1 MFARKWRPQN
11 FADVIGQKH
20 ILKALIN
27 GLDSQRIHHAYL
39 FTGTRG
45 VGKTTLARV
54 LAKALNC
61 ETGITSVPCG
71 KCGCCVDFEK
81 GQSVDL
87 IEVDAASRTK
97 VEETRELLDNV
108 QYLPTSSRYKIYLID
123 EVHMFSNH
131 SFNALLKTLEE
142 PPEHVKFLLATTDP
156 KKLPITVLSRCLQF
170 NLLRVEK
177 NEIASHL
184 SKLLEG
190 EGLKYEQ
197 NGIELLAKNA
207 LGSVRDALSLLDQ
220 GVSHGGGEIT
230 EDSVIEMLGVVDKD
244 AIITILKSV
253 ALNDPQKLIET
264 ARELRALEPDYNYI
278 LAEIL
283 SILVRVASVHAL
295 GEHVERFEGDRD
307 ICALADVITKEDC
320 QLFYQIALVGR
331 KDLSF
336 SPDLESA
343 FEMILLRML
352 SFRLHE
358 ETIGEHVDSSE
369 QVLEDNSLVEKK
381 KQVTSTLVS
390 KNTSMNSVSAEEL
403 IDKLGEAGSGKV
415 VSLCSNE
422 EWHELLESLQVS
434 GLVRELYRN
443 TVYVGRRVG
452 ELDLYLSEKHEKL
465 AQPSVLKTLEEK
477 VSFLVGESLK
487 IRLVAITSD
496 QELSLAEQT
505 MANEDEAQKNA
516 ENNIRQDPNV
526 KVLMDEFGATLEQ
539 VSRRNEENE

>member
-1 MFARKWRPQN
+1 
-11 FADVIGQKH
+11 
-20 ILKALIN
+20 
-27 GLDSQRIHHAYL
+27 
-39 FTGTRG
+39 
-45 VGKTTLARV
+45 
-54 LAKALNC
+54 
-61 ETGITSVPCG
+61 
-71 KCGCCVDFEK
+71 
-81 GQSVDL
+81 
-87 IEVDAASRTK
+87 
-97 VEETRELLDNV
+97 
-108 QYLPTSSRYKIYLID
+108 
-123 EVHMFSNH
+123 
-131 SFNALLKTLEE
+131 
-142 PPEHVKFLLATTDP
+142 
-156 KKLPITVLSRCLQF
+156 
-170 NLLRVEK
+170 
-177 NEIASHL
+177 
-184 SKLLEG
+184 
-190 EGLKYEQ
+190 
-197 NGIELLAKNA
+197 
-207 LGSVRDALSLLDQ
+207 
-220 GVSHGGGEIT
+220 
-230 EDSVIEMLGVVDKD
+230 
-244 AIITILKSV
+244 
-253 ALNDPQKLIET
+253 
-264 ARELRALEPDYNYI
+264 
-278 LAEIL
+278 
-283 SILVRVASVHAL
+283 
-295 GEHVERFEGDRD
+295 
-307 ICALADVITKEDC
+307 
-320 QLFYQIALVGR
+320 
-331 KDLSF
+331 
-336 SPDLESA
+336 
-343 FEMILLRML
+343 ML